1 MEFLNDCCVTHKYFS
16 VEPSAKRLKTCTH
29 ITYESELV
37 VFDKHSRCLL
47 KDGEYEL
54 LLQERYP
61 TAKTYSPKKYPAWEV
76 IPKSSIEALDK
87 AVNPFVG
94 LQHCPKLKFR
104 LVWTKEKTAD
114 LVDRPLPI
122 TIKKE
127 DNLANKE
134 NQPDQNHNS
143 GNATSTTVSAAPA
156 GAPTTPDAQQLTTTS
171 TNESSNANVT
181 NDGGQIQL
189 HQSTEI
195 EAIIDMSIGQQTMHV
210 VYQFIYNNNSLQ
222 QTEAC
227 DNFNCPWCTLNCLC
241 LYSLLKHLKLCHD
254 RFNFTYVPIPK
265 GARIDVAI
273 NELYDGSYTGSPHDL
288 VGPSSAFSRTG
299 PKRRSVVTSILVCR
313 PKRTKPNLSEFLEI
327 DENELNSQRPY
338 ITGHNR

>member
-1 MEFLNDCCVTHKYFS
+1 M
-16 VEPSAKRLKTCTH
+16 
-29 ITYESELV
+29 V
-37 VFDKHSRCLL
+37 VFDKQSRCLL

-54 LLQERYP
+54 SLQERYP
-61 TAKTYSPKKYPAWEV
+61 TTKTYSPKKFPTWEV
-76 IPKSSIEALDK
+76 IPKASIEALDK
-87 AVNPFVG
+87 GVSPLVAFQN
-94 LQHCPKLKFR
+94 CPTLKFR

-143 GNATSTTVSAAPA
+143 GNAT
-156 GAPTTPDAQQLTTTS
+156 PTILTS
-171 TNESSNANVT
+171 TAPIDDQQTIVTATNDGTDANVT
-181 NDGGQIQL
+181 NGGVQTQPQQSIDVTGGVGIDPTIG
-189 HQSTEI
+189 HQQ
-195 EAIIDMSIGQQTMHV
+195 MQV

-227 DNFNCPWCTLNCLC
+227 DNFNCPWCALNCLC

-254 RFNFTYVPIPK
+254 RFNFTYVPISN
-265 GARIDVAI
+265 GARIGVAI

-299 PKRRSVVTSILVCR
+299 PKRRPVVTSILVCR

-327 DENELNSQRPY
+327 DENELNNQRPY